1 MRKSASNFNAKPA
14 VKRRASS
21 MIKIN
26 LDEFSSQ
33 SHQLTLLSEELNTLK
48 QEKQALTDYNT
59 QLTKTIQE
67 SEAENRL
74 ITTNHD
80 KLHKE
85 TQFLQFSSNKLTQ
98 KLMQN
103 KKNLHELI
111 ETVQQLDFDIDQLK
125 LAKEELEKI
134 KKTESFNVNKL
145 QDIVMKMRNE
155 LNSQE
160 RDRERLK
167 SEVLCSLKQI
177 DQLEDKVESLR
188 KMNFNFTKKI
198 KLSINN

>member
-167 SEVLCSLKQI
+167 NEVLCSLKQI